1 MLILISFNCKYNQE
15 YFHNREKKGRNG
27 IYVLSGT
34 MRKGIRKVK
43 YEIGGKEA
51 YNDTDELTSELD
63 SKSGQNILELLT
75 VFHTPVLVGEY

>member
-1 MLILISFNCKYNQE
+1 
-15 YFHNREKKGRNG
+15 
-27 IYVLSGT
+27 

-63 SKSGQNILELLT
+63 SNEKRNKKS
-75 VFHTPVLVGEY
+75 

>member
-1 MLILISFNCKYNQE
+1 
-15 YFHNREKKGRNG
+15 
-27 IYVLSGT
+27 